1 MSEVSPPSVSSDAAA
16 YDTPTALTERQQF
29 WLEHLRAC
37 AKANQTTKDYA
48 QAHGL
53 SVKAMY
59 TARKDLAQR
68 GTPKRSITAPFA
80 RVQVAPSPPTTQW
93 SVQLPNGTTVNFSGA
108 VDGQSLSAVLNA
120 AASLS

>member
-1 MSEVSPPSVSSDAAA
+1 MTEGSQSSISRTATVSGSEVE
-16 YDTPTALTERQQF
+16 LTERQQF

-59 TARKDLAQR
+59 SARKDLAQR
-68 GTPKRSITAPFA
+68 GTPKITAPFA
-80 RVQVAPSPPTTQW
+80 RVQVAPSPLTTQW
-93 SVQLPNGTTVNFSGA
+93 SVQLPNGTTVSFSGA
-108 VDGQSLSAVLNA
+108 VDGKALHTILQA

>member
-1 MSEVSPPSVSSDAAA
+1 MSEVSPPSISSDAAA
-16 YDTPTALTERQQF
+16 HDTQTELTERQQF

-59 TARKDLAQR
+59 TARKHLAQR
-68 GTPKRSITAPFA
+68 GTSKSTTTAPFA
-80 RVQVAPSPPTTQW
+80 RVRVAPSPPTTQW
-93 SVQLPNGTTVNFSGA
+93 SVQLSNGTTVSFSGA
-108 VDGQSLSAVLNA
+108 VDGQALHTILQA

>member
-1 MSEVSPPSVSSDAAA
+1 MSEVSPPPISSDAAA
-16 YDTPTALTERQQF
+16 HDTQTDLTERQQF
-29 WLEHLRAC
+29 WFEHLRAC

-59 TARKDLAQR
+59 SARKDLAQR
-68 GTPKRSITAPFA
+68 GTPRRSIAAPFA
-80 RVQVAPSPPTTQW
+80 RVQVAPSPSTPQW
-93 SVQLPNGTTVNFSGA
+93 SVQLPNGTTVSFNGA
-108 VDGQSLSAVLNA
+108 VDGQALHTILQA

>member
-1 MSEVSPPSVSSDAAA
+1 MAAC
-16 YDTPTALTERQQF
+16 TQTELTERQQF

-37 AKANQTTKDYA
+37 TNANQTTKDYA

-59 TARKDLAQR
+59 TARKHLAQR
-68 GTPKRSITAPFA
+68 GNSKSTTTAPFA
-80 RVQVAPSPPTTQW
+80 RVRVAPSPPTTQW
-93 SVQLPNGTTVNFSGA
+93 RIQLSNGTTVSFSGA
-108 VDGQSLSAVLNA
+108 VDGQALCAILHA

>member
-1 MSEVSPPSVSSDAAA
+1 MSEISQASLSSKAMAAC
-16 YDTPTALTERQQF
+16 TQTKLTERQQF

-37 AKANQTTKDYA
+37 AKVNQTTKEYA

-59 TARKDLAQR
+59 TARKHLAQR
-68 GTPKRSITAPFA
+68 GKSKSTTTAPFA
-80 RVQVAPSPPTTQW
+80 RVRVAPSPPTTQW
-93 SVQLPNGTTVNFSGA
+93 RIQLSNGTRVSFSGA
-108 VDGQSLSAVLNA
+108 VDGQALCAILHA

>member
-1 MSEVSPPSVSSDAAA
+1 MSEISQRSINSGAIAAR
-16 YDTPTALTERQQF
+16 TQTELTERQQF

-59 TARKDLAQR
+59 AARKDLTQR
-68 GTPKRSITAPFA
+68 GMLRGTSKPTITAPFA
-80 RVQVAPSPPTTQW
+80 RVRVAPSPPTTQW
-93 SVQLPNGTTVNFSGA
+93 CVFQTKPATDSRRSLPPIPRECCH
-108 VDGQSLSAVLNA
+108 
-120 AASLS
+120 

>member
-1 MSEVSPPSVSSDAAA
+1 MTENSQPLIIR
-16 YDTPTALTERQQF
+16 TATASGPKAELTERQQF

-59 TARKDLAQR
+59 SARKDLAQR
-68 GTPKRSITAPFA
+68 CTPKSPITAPFA
-80 RVQVAPSPPTTQW
+80 RVRVAPSPTTTQW
-93 SVQLPNGTTVNFSGA
+93 SVQLSNGTTVSFSGV
-108 VDGQSLSAVLNA
+108 VDGQALHTILQA

>member
-1 MSEVSPPSVSSDAAA
+1 MSEVSQAPLSSKAMAAC
-16 YDTPTALTERQQF
+16 TQTELTERQQF

-53 SVKAMY
+53 SVRAMY
-59 TARKDLAQR
+59 TARKHLAQR
-68 GTPKRSITAPFA
+68 GISKSTTTAPFA
-80 RVQVAPSPPTTQW
+80 RVRVAPSPPTTQW
-93 SVQLPNGTTVNFSGA
+93 RIQLSNGTTVSFSGA
-108 VDGQSLSAVLNA
+108 VDGQALCAILHA

>member
-1 MSEVSPPSVSSDAAA
+1 MSEVSPPSVSSDPAAHG
-16 YDTPTALTERQQF
+16 TPTELTERQQF

-59 TARKDLAQR
+59 SARKDLAQR
-68 GTPKRSITAPFA
+68 GTPKTPITAPFA
-80 RVQVAPSPPTTQW
+80 RVQVELSPPTTQW
-93 SVQLPNGTTVNFSGA
+93 SVQLPNGTTINFSGA
-108 VDGQSLSAVLNA
+108 VDGKALHTILQA

>member
-1 MSEVSPPSVSSDAAA
+1 MSEMSRPSISSDAAA
-16 YDTPTALTERQQF
+16 HDTHTKLTERQQF

-68 GTPKRSITAPFA
+68 VTLQSMTTAPFA
-80 RVQVAPSPPTTQW
+80 RVRVAPSPPTTQW
-93 SVQLPNGTTVNFSGA
+93 SVQLPNGTAVSFSGA